1 MGVVVFD
8 LSGDRR
14 ATGGE
19 IFKAVMPAVMPGAFL
34 FESANKPLAQAVL
47 LGRVGAIYSC
57 VSA

>member
-19 IFKAVMPAVMPGAFL
+19 IFKAVMPGAFL